1 MVTTGGM
8 TKAAASLIEATKTFG
23 GTAALSKVTIHLIPG
38 EVLALLGENGA
49 GKSTCVKLLAG
60 VYRPDQG
67 RVEVDGKAVSLHS
80 PLDAQRTGIAVM
92 HQHPGLFPDLSVA
105 ENIFIGHPLK
115 DRFGR
120 LDYARMAGRTR
131 ELLETVGLACDP
143 IERLG
148 GLSTSEQQ
156 LVEITRALSLNSRV
170 LIMDE
175 PTAALSQREVERLFA
190 VLAELRTH
198 EVAMMFV
205 GHRMDEI
212 YRVADRIAVLRD
224 GRLVGTELASEL
236 THERAVQ
243 LMVGRP
249 LDKFYP
255 HHDAK
260 AGEILLSVDGLA
272 RDQAFQGVSF
282 DLRAGEILGLGGL
295 VGSGRTEIARVLFGI
310 DRATAG
316 SIRTNGDPVAFRSTQ
331 DAMNH
336 GIAYVSE
343 DRIGQSLV
351 MDFSIL
357 TNATITVLDQT
368 TRYALV
374 TRSKELALARPS
386 LDRLQLR
393 FKTYDQ
399 PVRTLSGGNQ
409 QKVVLCKWL
418 LTNPRVLILDEPTQG
433 IDIQTKANVHTM
445 MVELAGRGLG
455 ILLISSELPEL
466 LGMCDR
472 IIVLREGAVTAQ
484 FARGEATQEKV
495 STLRPAESKPA
506 PVKVAS
512 QRVHPF
518 RRLLAQRELG
528 LVAAIAAVVFPIMLI
543 NPRMLS
549 AANLTALSMDAALLI
564 IVAVAQMLVIITRNI
579 DLSVASV
586 IGLAAYAA
594 ASTLH
599 THPEIGV
606 AGATLLSCGVGLICG
621 LVNGL
626 IVTKGHVPAIV
637 ATLGT
642 MSVFRG
648 ANSLWAGGKQI
659 SADQVPQAWLDLTST
674 RVLGVPGVVLI
685 ALAALVVV
693 GLALRF
699 LPAGRELFAIGSNP
713 DGAKLIGIPVASRVL
728 AAFAIA
734 GLLAG
739 FDGGLWAS
747 RYATIDARVA
757 TGFELTVIAAVVVG
771 GVAIRG
777 GAGTLQGVALGALTL
792 LVIRNGL
799 TLVRVDPLWLEGV
812 YGLIILVAVSI
823 DALVGRRSRKDRHR
837 AKS

>member
-23 GTAALSKVTIHLIPG
+23 GTAALSKATIHLIPG

-60 VYRPDQG
+60 VYQPDQG
-67 RVEVDGKAVSLHS
+67 RVEVDGKAVSFHS

-120 LDYARMAGRTR
+120 LDYARMAGRAR

-190 VLAELRTH
+190 VVAELRTH

-466 LGMCDR
+466 FGN
-472 IIVLREGAVTAQ
+472 V
-484 FARGEATQEKV
+484 
-495 STLRPAESKPA
+495 
-506 PVKVAS
+506 
-512 QRVHPF
+512 
-518 RRLLAQRELG
+518 
-528 LVAAIAAVVFPIMLI
+528 
-543 NPRMLS
+543 
-549 AANLTALSMDAALLI
+549 
-564 IVAVAQMLVIITRNI
+564 
-579 DLSVASV
+579 
-586 IGLAAYAA
+586 
-594 ASTLH
+594 
-599 THPEIGV
+599 
-606 AGATLLSCGVGLICG
+606 
-621 LVNGL
+621 
-626 IVTKGHVPAIV
+626 
-637 ATLGT
+637 
-642 MSVFRG
+642 
-648 ANSLWAGGKQI
+648 
-659 SADQVPQAWLDLTST
+659 
-674 RVLGVPGVVLI
+674 
-685 ALAALVVV
+685 
-693 GLALRF
+693 
-699 LPAGRELFAIGSNP
+699 
-713 DGAKLIGIPVASRVL
+713 
-728 AAFAIA
+728 
-734 GLLAG
+734 
-739 FDGGLWAS
+739 
-747 RYATIDARVA
+747 
-757 TGFELTVIAAVVVG
+757 
-771 GVAIRG
+771 
-777 GAGTLQGVALGALTL
+777 
-792 LVIRNGL
+792 
-799 TLVRVDPLWLEGV
+799 
-812 YGLIILVAVSI
+812 
-823 DALVGRRSRKDRHR
+823 
-837 AKS
+837 

>member
-1 MVTTGGM
+1 
-8 TKAAASLIEATKTFG
+8 
-23 GTAALSKVTIHLIPG
+23 
-38 EVLALLGENGA
+38 
-49 GKSTCVKLLAG
+49 
-60 VYRPDQG
+60 
-67 RVEVDGKAVSLHS
+67 
-80 PLDAQRTGIAVM
+80 
-92 HQHPGLFPDLSVA
+92 
-105 ENIFIGHPLK
+105 
-115 DRFGR
+115 
-120 LDYARMAGRTR
+120 
-131 ELLETVGLACDP
+131 
-143 IERLG
+143 
-148 GLSTSEQQ
+148 
-156 LVEITRALSLNSRV
+156 
-170 LIMDE
+170 
-175 PTAALSQREVERLFA
+175 
-190 VLAELRTH
+190 
-198 EVAMMFV
+198 
-205 GHRMDEI
+205 
-212 YRVADRIAVLRD
+212 
-224 GRLVGTELASEL
+224 
-236 THERAVQ
+236 
-243 LMVGRP
+243 
-249 LDKFYP
+249 
-255 HHDAK
+255 
-260 AGEILLSVDGLA
+260 LA
-272 RDQAFQGVSF
+272 RERAFQGVSF

-310 DRATAG
+310 DHATGG
-316 SIRTNGDPVAFRSTQ
+316 SIGTNGDPVAFRSTQ

-368 TRYALV
+368 TRHGLI
-374 TRSKELALARPS
+374 TRSKELTLTRPP

-433 IDIQTKANVHTM
+433 IDIQTKANVHAM

-455 ILLISSELPEL
+455 IILISSELPEL

-472 IIVLREGAVTAQ
+472 IIVLREGEVTAQ

-495 STLRPAESKPA
+495 IGAATGAAVAESPTKIALIHPAEPKQA
-506 PVKVAS
+506 PVKVES
-512 QRVHPF
+512 QKVHPL

-564 IVAVAQMLVIITRNI
+564 IVAIAQMLVVITRNI

-599 THPEIGV
+599 AHPEIGV
-606 AGATLLSCGVGLICG
+606 GGATLLSCGVGLICG
-621 LVNGL
+621 LTNGL
-626 IVTKGHVPAIV
+626 IVTRGHVPAIV

-674 RVLGVPGVVLI
+674 RVLGVPAVVLI

-693 GLALRF
+693 GLGLRF

-734 GLLAG
+734 GLMAG

-777 GAGTLQGVALGALTL
+777 GAGTLVGVALGALTL

-823 DALVGRRSRKDRHR
+823 DALVGRRSRKGRHR

>member
-23 GTAALSKVTIHLIPG
+23 GTAALSKATIHLIPG

-60 VYRPDQG
+60 VYQPDQG
-67 RVEVDGKAVSLHS
+67 RVEVDGKAVSFHS

-120 LDYARMAGRTR
+120 LDYARMAGRAR

-143 IERLG
+143 MERLG

-190 VLAELRTH
+190 VVAELRTH
-198 EVAMMFV
+198 GVAMMFV

-368 TRYALV
+368 TRYASRHPVERAGARPAISRSLAATLQNVRSAGADTLWRQSAESRPLQMVVNQPARPDSRRADPGHRHPDKGKRAHHDGRTRRPRSGHPPDLIGV
-374 TRSKELALARPS
+374 TRA
-386 LDRLQLR
+386 
-393 FKTYDQ
+393 F
-399 PVRTLSGGNQ
+399 GN
-409 QKVVLCKWL
+409 V
-418 LTNPRVLILDEPTQG
+418 
-433 IDIQTKANVHTM
+433 
-445 MVELAGRGLG
+445 
-455 ILLISSELPEL
+455 
-466 LGMCDR
+466 
-472 IIVLREGAVTAQ
+472 
-484 FARGEATQEKV
+484 
-495 STLRPAESKPA
+495 
-506 PVKVAS
+506 
-512 QRVHPF
+512 
-518 RRLLAQRELG
+518 
-528 LVAAIAAVVFPIMLI
+528 
-543 NPRMLS
+543 
-549 AANLTALSMDAALLI
+549 
-564 IVAVAQMLVIITRNI
+564 
-579 DLSVASV
+579 
-586 IGLAAYAA
+586 
-594 ASTLH
+594 
-599 THPEIGV
+599 
-606 AGATLLSCGVGLICG
+606 
-621 LVNGL
+621 
-626 IVTKGHVPAIV
+626 
-637 ATLGT
+637 
-642 MSVFRG
+642 
-648 ANSLWAGGKQI
+648 
-659 SADQVPQAWLDLTST
+659 
-674 RVLGVPGVVLI
+674 
-685 ALAALVVV
+685 
-693 GLALRF
+693 
-699 LPAGRELFAIGSNP
+699 
-713 DGAKLIGIPVASRVL
+713 
-728 AAFAIA
+728 
-734 GLLAG
+734 
-739 FDGGLWAS
+739 
-747 RYATIDARVA
+747 
-757 TGFELTVIAAVVVG
+757 
-771 GVAIRG
+771 
-777 GAGTLQGVALGALTL
+777 
-792 LVIRNGL
+792 
-799 TLVRVDPLWLEGV
+799 
-812 YGLIILVAVSI
+812 
-823 DALVGRRSRKDRHR
+823 
-837 AKS
+837 